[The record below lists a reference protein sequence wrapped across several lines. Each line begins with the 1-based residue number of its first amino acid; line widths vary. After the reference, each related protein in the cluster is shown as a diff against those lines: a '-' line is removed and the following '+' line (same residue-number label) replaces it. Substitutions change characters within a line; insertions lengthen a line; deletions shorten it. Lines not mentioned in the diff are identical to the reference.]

1 MSPLEHSSAGT
12 EACIHR
18 SLYKQRAQ
26 LHRPKAARPAGGGE
40 EPLHT
45 STEHAKAEVP
55 RQGSRARQLPSTE
68 QRRCIHPA
76 AQFPASFLDLVS
88 WTKFQKSTMLQAFW
102 LTKLSTSSSS
112 QESQG
117 LVSPLKKEKE
127 CFLLCS
133 LPPKGFSLLY
143 AMIKYD
149 PDERIAAHQALQLIF
164 KNSGK

>member
-102 LTKLSTSSSS
+102 LTKLSTSSSRH
-112 QESQG
+112 
-117 LVSPLKKEKE
+117 LKHKKIRLLGNTSGQV
-127 CFLLCS
+127 LLCLWHIS
-133 LPPKGFSLLY
+133 MASQKTGGFY
-143 AMIKYD
+143 TVCHIWCFTVEKYY
-149 PDERIAAHQALQLIF
+149 EELCL
-164 KNSGK
+164 